1 MSIFASLYCIYS
13 HLPRLSIPLKT
24 WISHQLKEIYEFFC
38 FPVDPVE
45 ISSWLHIIWNQM
57 VRVNWQ
63 KKLRNIHPVGGD
75 LKKVATC
82 NLYTLQAGKQ
92 KTEYE
97 ARCSGLPKGN
107 QIPLIAR
114 VWGTPN
120 WGLDVKVKKP
130 DQSLPVARAWTWR
143 RWRPALAS
151 VGQQPTK
158 STGESSLGHG
168 CTAVHPKIPAKKNK
182 ILYIVYITLIILSSV
197 SDNNIH
203 A

>member
-1 MSIFASLYCIYS
+1 MMSGKVQTRYLKEKYEYFCFPVL
-13 HLPRLSIPLKT
+13 HLFSPSKIVNSFKT

-120 WGLDVKVKKP
+120 WGLDVKVKKTW
-130 DQSLPVARAWTWR
+130 SKFAGGEGLNVAALAARARVRGAAADQEHWR
-143 RWRPALAS
+143 I
-151 VGQQPTK
+151 Q
-158 STGESSLGHG
+158 LGSWVYS
-168 CTAVHPKIPAKKNK
+168 CTSKNSCQKK
-182 ILYIVYITLIILSSV
+182 
-197 SDNNIH
+197 
-203 A
+203 